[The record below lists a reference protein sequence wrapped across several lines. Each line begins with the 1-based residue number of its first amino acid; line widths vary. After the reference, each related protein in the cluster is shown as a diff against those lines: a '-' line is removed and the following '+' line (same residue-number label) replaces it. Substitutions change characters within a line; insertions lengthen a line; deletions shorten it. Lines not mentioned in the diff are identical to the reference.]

1 MATERPYF
9 DWPVYGVPHAEKSA
23 HLGMLLSALT
33 WHHAEHCPPY
43 RRVLEGRGY
52 HGGERFALEELPFLP
67 VRLFKEYELR
77 SVGEADVFKVLTS
90 SGTTSQ
96 RVSRIVLDRA
106 TATAQTR
113 ALVLIVQQFLGK
125 ARLPMLV
132 LDHPAVIRSRAS
144 FSARGAG
151 ILGFSSFGRDHTYA
165 LREADMAPDLGVI
178 ADFLARHRGERIF
191 LFGFTFMIWRHFLA
205 ELDRQGADLDFGEAV
220 LIHGGGWKKLQDEA
234 VDGATFR
241 RRLRERCNIGAVH
254 DFYGMVE
261 QVGSIFMEC
270 EHGRLHTPAFA
281 DVLIRNA
288 RDWSVQPPGRPGV
301 IQVLSALPGSYPGNS
316 LLTEDT
322 GTCLGIDDC
331 PCGRLG
337 RTFRVHGRIP
347 RAELRGCS
355 DTYAAGLPSMGA
367 SHGAVTGGARA

>member
-9 DWPVYGVPHAEKSA
+9 AWPVYDLPHAEKSA
-23 HLGMLLSALT
+23 RLATLLSALT
-33 WHHAEHCPPY
+33 WHHADRCLPY

-52 HGGERFALEELPFLP
+52 QAGETFALEELPFLP

-77 SVGEADVFKVLTS
+77 SVAEAEVFKVLTS

-96 RVSRIVLDRA
+96 RVSRIVLDRD

-132 LDHPAVIRSRAS
+132 LDHPGVIRDRAS

-165 LREADMAPDLGVI
+165 LRDAGMAPDFALI

-205 ELDRQGADLDFGEAV
+205 ELERQRVELDFDDAV

-241 RRLRERCNIGAVH
+241 RRLRERCNICAVH

-281 DVLIRNA
+281 DVLIRDPH
-288 RDWSVQPPGRPGV
+288 DWSVLPPGRAGV
-301 IQVLSALPGSYPGNS
+301 IQVLSLLPGSYPGNS

-331 PCGRLG
+331 RCGRLG
-337 RTFRVHGRIP
+337 RTFRVHGRIA

-355 DTYAAGLPSMGA
+355 DTYAAGLSLAPA
-367 SHGAVTGGARA
+367 GARA